1 MQTKSSGGVES
12 SVSSQS
18 LKSAQSLKDQ
28 LVKIRREIH
37 SNPELSFQESKTA
50 ALVAAELTAI
60 GLKPKTGVGG
70 TGVTVEIGPG
80 AGPTLLVRCDM
91 DALPIEEANN
101 ASYCSKNIG
110 VMHACGHDMHTTCG
124 IGAAMLLKNNPPKKG
139 LIRFLFQPAEE
150 SINAE
155 GKSGATM
162 MLEDGAG
169 EGANGV
175 IGLHVF
181 PNLPVG
187 TVAVRSG
194 PVLAACDSFEITIHG
209 TGSHGAFPEL
219 GVDPLVLASHA
230 IQSVQTIVSRRRSAL
245 DPLVVTLGGI
255 KSSTYRPNIVPEHVE
270 ITGTARYF
278 NPELSAFVQE
288 ELKRALSVVEAF
300 GGRYDLKY
308 HCENPALVND
318 VKLSETVKTVASKM
332 LGNDCV
338 AEAPM
343 VMGADDFSFMSA
355 KHPGCYFFLGVMM
368 PDGIRSLHTPTF
380 DANEDALPY
389 GAALLAECAREFVEN
404 SAPN

>member
-1 MQTKSSGGVES
+1 MQTKTTKGLDSTQLAE
-12 SVSSQS
+12 S
-18 LKSAQSLKDQ
+18 LKKAHSLKDQ
-28 LVKIRREIH
+28 LVKVRRAIH
-37 SNPELSFQESKTA
+37 SNPELSFQETKTA
-50 ALVAAELTAI
+50 ALVAAELKAI
-60 GLKPKTGVGG
+60 GLKPKSGVGG

-80 AGPTLLVRCDM
+80 NGPTLLIRCDM
-91 DALPIEEANN
+91 DALPIEEANETN
-101 ASYCSKNIG
+101 YCSKNVG

-124 IGAAMLLKNNPPKKG
+124 IGAATLLAKNPPKRG
-139 LIRFLFQPAEE
+139 LVRFLFQPAEE
-150 SINAE
+150 SVNEE

-169 EGANGV
+169 EGADGV

-187 TVAVRSG
+187 SIAVRSG

-255 KSSTYRPNIVPEHVE
+255 KSSTYRSNIVPEHVE

-278 NPELSAFVQE
+278 NPELSKFVE
-288 ELKRALSVVEAF
+288 AELNRALSVVEAF
-300 GGRYDLKY
+300 GGSYDLKY
-308 HCENPALVND
+308 ISENPALIND
-318 VKLSETVKTVASKM
+318 AKLSESVKAVASRM
-332 LGNDCV
+332 LGEDCV
-338 AEAPM
+338 FEAPM
-343 VMGADDFSFMSA
+343 VMGADDFSYMSA
-355 KHPGCYFFLGVMM
+355 KHPGCYFFLGVLM

-389 GAALLAECAREFVEN
+389 GAALLAECARSFVEG
-404 SAPN
+404 